1 MHIQSVSPLPSTTAA
16 QPVEWK
22 MTSRKRSYTDEA
34 NSLMMMDVIES
45 GQFDMNELETVW
57 DEEFEDDVD

>member
-1 MHIQSVSPLPSTTAA
+1 
-16 QPVEWK
+16 
-22 MTSRKRSYTDEA
+22 
-34 NSLMMMDVIES
+34 MMMDVIES